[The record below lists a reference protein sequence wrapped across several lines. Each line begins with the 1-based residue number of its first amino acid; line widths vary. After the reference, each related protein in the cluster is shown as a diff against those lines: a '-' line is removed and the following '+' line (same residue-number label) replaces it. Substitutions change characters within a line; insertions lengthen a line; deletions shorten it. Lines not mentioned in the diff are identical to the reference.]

1 MDNNLSNNLLIK
13 EGKNTPKVVGNTNLS
28 ELIFKGN
35 SYPENVLQFY
45 TPIFNWI
52 EELKNEKNEI
62 TVDCQFYYIA
72 SSSVIAFLKLLQ
84 KVESTFEKENI
95 KFIWKYEEG
104 DDDIKKI
111 GQDYSTILNTPIEI
125 IEVEES

>member
-1 MDNNLSNNLLIK
+1 MTENLSIK
-13 EGKNTPKVVGNTNLS
+13 EGKNTPKVTGNKNLS

-45 TPIFNWI
+45 TPILNWV
-52 EELKNEKNEI
+52 ESLSSEKTEI
-62 TVDCQFYYIA
+62 KVECQFYYIA

-84 KVESTFEKENI
+84 KIESSFNKENI
-95 KFIWKYEEG
+95 SFTWKYEEG

-111 GQDYSTILNTPIEI
+111 GQDYSTILDTPIKI

>member
-1 MDNNLSNNLLIK
+1 MSNNLFIK

-52 EELKNEKNEI
+52 EELKNEKDEI

-84 KVESTFEKENI
+84 KVESTFDEENI

-125 IEVEES
+125 IEIEES

>member
-1 MDNNLSNNLLIK
+1 LTENLIIK
-13 EGKNTPKVVGNTNLS
+13 EGKNTPKVTGNKNLN

-52 EELKNEKNEI
+52 ESLRTEKNEI
-62 TVDCQFYYIA
+62 KVECQFYYIA

-84 KVESTFEKENI
+84 KVESSFKKENI
-95 KFIWKYEEG
+95 SFIWKYEEG

-111 GQDYSTILNTPIEI
+111 GQDYSTILETPIEI

>member
-1 MDNNLSNNLLIK
+1 MTENLSIK
-13 EGKNTPKVVGNTNLS
+13 EGKNTPKVTGNKNLS
-28 ELIFKGN
+28 ELTFNGN

-45 TPIFNWI
+45 TPILNWI
-52 EELKNEKNEI
+52 ESLSSEKTEI
-62 TVDCQFYYIA
+62 KVECQFYYIA

-84 KVESTFEKENI
+84 KIESSFNKENI
-95 KFIWKYEEG
+95 SFTWKYEEG

-111 GQDYSTILNTPIEI
+111 GQDYSTILDTPIKI

>member
-1 MDNNLSNNLLIK
+1 MSNNLLIK
-13 EGKNTPKVVGNTNLS
+13 EGKNTPKVIGNTNLS

-52 EELKNEKNEI
+52 EELKNEKDEI

>member
-1 MDNNLSNNLLIK
+1 LTENLSIK
-13 EGKNTPKVVGNTNLS
+13 EGKNTPKVTGNKNLS
-28 ELIFKGN
+28 ELTFKGN

-45 TPIFNWI
+45 TPILNWI
-52 EELKNEKNEI
+52 ESLSSEKTEI
-62 TVDCQFYYIA
+62 KVECQFYYIA

-84 KVESTFEKENI
+84 KIESSFNKENI
-95 KFIWKYEEG
+95 SFTWKYEEG

-111 GQDYSTILNTPIEI
+111 GQDYSTILDTPIKI

>member
-1 MDNNLSNNLLIK
+1 MTENLSIK
-13 EGKNTPKVVGNTNLS
+13 EGKNTPKVTGNKNLS

-45 TPIFNWI
+45 TPILNWV
-52 EELKNEKNEI
+52 ESLSSEKTEI
-62 TVDCQFYYIA
+62 KVECQFYYIA

-84 KVESTFEKENI
+84 KIESSFNKENI
-95 KFIWKYEEG
+95 SFTWKYEEG

-111 GQDYSTILNTPIEI
+111 GQDYSTIIDTPIKI

>member
-52 EELKNEKNEI
+52 EELKNEKDEI

-125 IEVEES
+125 IEIEES

>member
-1 MDNNLSNNLLIK
+1 MNLSDNLFIK
-13 EGKNTPKVVGNTNLS
+13 EGKNTPKVSGNRNIN

-45 TPIFNWI
+45 TPILNWI
-52 EELKNEKNEI
+52 EELKKGNDEI
-62 TVDCQFYYIA
+62 TIDCQFYYIA

-84 KVESTFEKENI
+84 KVESLYKKENI

-111 GQDYSTILNTPIEI
+111 GQDYSTILDTPIEI
-125 IEVEES
+125 IEVEET

>member
-1 MDNNLSNNLLIK
+1 LTGNLSIK
-13 EGKNTPKVVGNTNLS
+13 EGKNTPKVTGNKNLS

-45 TPIFNWI
+45 TPILNWV
-52 EELKNEKNEI
+52 ESLSSEKTEI
-62 TVDCQFYYIA
+62 KVECQFYYIA

-84 KVESTFEKENI
+84 KIESSFNKENI
-95 KFIWKYEEG
+95 SFTWKYEDG

-111 GQDYSTILNTPIEI
+111 GQDHSTILDTPIKI

>member
-1 MDNNLSNNLLIK
+1 MSTNLLIK

-52 EELKNEKNEI
+52 EELKNEKDEI

>member
-1 MDNNLSNNLLIK
+1 MAENLIIK
-13 EGKNTPKVVGNTNLS
+13 EGKNTPKVNGNKNLS

-45 TPIFNWI
+45 TPILNWI
-52 EELKNEKNEI
+52 ENLSSEKNEI
-62 TVDCQFYYIA
+62 KVECQFYYIA

-84 KVESTFEKENI
+84 KVEFSFKKENI
-95 KFIWKYEEG
+95 SFTWKYEEG

-111 GQDYSTILNTPIEI
+111 GQDYSTILDTPIKI
-125 IEVEES
+125 VEVEES

>member
-1 MDNNLSNNLLIK
+1 MTENLTIK
-13 EGKNTPKVVGNTNLS
+13 EGKNTPKVTGNKNLS

-45 TPIFNWI
+45 TPILNWV
-52 EELKNEKNEI
+52 ESLSSEKTEI
-62 TVDCQFYYIA
+62 KVECQFYYIA

-84 KVESTFEKENI
+84 KIESSFNKENI
-95 KFIWKYEEG
+95 SFTWKYEEG

-111 GQDYSTILNTPIEI
+111 GQDYSTILDTPIKI
-125 IEVEES
+125 IEP

>member
-1 MDNNLSNNLLIK
+1 MDTNLHIK
-13 EGKNTPKVVGNTNLS
+13 EGKNTPKVIGNAKLC

-52 EELKNEKNEI
+52 EKLKQEKEEI

-95 KFIWKYEEG
+95 KFVWKYEEG

-111 GQDYSTILNTPIEI
+111 GQDYSTILNTPIQI

>member
-1 MDNNLSNNLLIK
+1 MNLSYNLFIK
-13 EGKNTPKVVGNTNLS
+13 EGKNTPKVSGNRNIN

-45 TPIFNWI
+45 TPILNWI
-52 EELKNEKNEI
+52 EELKKDNDEI
-62 TVDCQFYYIA
+62 TIDCQFYYIA

-84 KVESTFEKENI
+84 KIESLYKKENI

-111 GQDYSTILNTPIEI
+111 GQDYSTILDTPIEI
-125 IEVEES
+125 IEVEET

>member
-1 MDNNLSNNLLIK
+1 LTENLIIK
-13 EGKNTPKVVGNTNLS
+13 EGKNTPKVTGNKNLN

-45 TPIFNWI
+45 TPILNWI
-52 EELKNEKNEI
+52 ENLRTEKNEI
-62 TVDCQFYYIA
+62 KVECQFYYIA

-84 KVESTFEKENI
+84 KVESSFKKENI
-95 KFIWKYEEG
+95 SFIWKYEEG

-111 GQDYSTILNTPIEI
+111 GQDYSTILETPIEI

>member
-1 MDNNLSNNLLIK
+1 LSNNLFIK
-13 EGKNTPKVVGNTNLS
+13 EGKNTPKVVGNVNLN

-62 TVDCQFYYIA
+62 KVDCQFYYIA

-111 GQDYSTILNTPIEI
+111 GQDYSTILNSPIEI

>member
-1 MDNNLSNNLLIK
+1 LTGNLSIK
-13 EGKNTPKVVGNTNLS
+13 EGKNTPKVTGNKNLS

-45 TPIFNWI
+45 TPILNWV
-52 EELKNEKNEI
+52 ESLSSEKTEI
-62 TVDCQFYYIA
+62 KVECQFYYIA

-84 KVESTFEKENI
+84 KIESSFNKENI
-95 KFIWKYEEG
+95 SFTWKYEEG

-111 GQDYSTILNTPIEI
+111 GQDYSTILDTPIKI

>member
-1 MDNNLSNNLLIK
+1 MTGNLSIK
-13 EGKNTPKVVGNTNLS
+13 EGKNTPKVTGNKNLS

-45 TPIFNWI
+45 TPILNWV
-52 EELKNEKNEI
+52 ESLSSEKTEI
-62 TVDCQFYYIA
+62 KVECQFYYIA

-84 KVESTFEKENI
+84 KIESSFNKENI
-95 KFIWKYEEG
+95 SFTWKYEDG

-111 GQDYSTILNTPIEI
+111 GQDYSTILDTPIKI

>member
-1 MDNNLSNNLLIK
+1 LTENLTIK
-13 EGKNTPKVVGNTNLS
+13 EGKNTPKVTGNKNLS

-45 TPIFNWI
+45 TPILNWV
-52 EELKNEKNEI
+52 ESLSSEKTEI
-62 TVDCQFYYIA
+62 KVECQFYYIA

-84 KVESTFEKENI
+84 KIESSFNKENI
-95 KFIWKYEEG
+95 SFTWKYEEG

-111 GQDYSTILNTPIEI
+111 GQDYSTILDTPIKI

>member
-1 MDNNLSNNLLIK
+1 MSNNLLIK

-52 EELKNEKNEI
+52 EELKNEKDEI

-111 GQDYSTILNTPIEI
+111 GQDYSTILNTTIEI
-125 IEVEES
+125 IEIEES

>member
-1 MDNNLSNNLLIK
+1 MTGNLLIK
-13 EGKNTPKVVGNTNLS
+13 EGKNTPKVTGNKNLS

-45 TPIFNWI
+45 TPILNWV
-52 EELKNEKNEI
+52 ESLSSEKTEI
-62 TVDCQFYYIA
+62 KVECQFYYIA

-84 KVESTFEKENI
+84 KIESSFNKENI
-95 KFIWKYEEG
+95 SFTWKYEEG

-111 GQDYSTILNTPIEI
+111 GQDYSTILDTPIKI

>member
-1 MDNNLSNNLLIK
+1 MSNNLLIK

-52 EELKNEKNEI
+52 EELKNEKDEI

-125 IEVEES
+125 IEIEES

>member
-1 MDNNLSNNLLIK
+1 LSNNLLIK

>member
-1 MDNNLSNNLLIK
+1 MTGNLSIK
-13 EGKNTPKVVGNTNLS
+13 EGKNTPKVTGNKNLS

-45 TPIFNWI
+45 TPILNWV
-52 EELKNEKNEI
+52 ESLSSEKTEI
-62 TVDCQFYYIA
+62 KVECQFYYIA

-84 KVESTFEKENI
+84 KIESSFNKENI
-95 KFIWKYEEG
+95 SFTWKYEEG

-111 GQDYSTILNTPIEI
+111 GQDYSTILDTPIKI

>member
-1 MDNNLSNNLLIK
+1 MTENLIIK
-13 EGKNTPKVVGNTNLS
+13 EGKNTPKVTGNKNLN

-45 TPIFNWI
+45 TPILNWI
-52 EELKNEKNEI
+52 ENLRTEKNEI
-62 TVDCQFYYIA
+62 KVECQFYYIA

-84 KVESTFEKENI
+84 KVESSFKKENI
-95 KFIWKYEEG
+95 SFIWKYEEG

-111 GQDYSTILNTPIEI
+111 GQDYSTILETPIEI

>member
-1 MDNNLSNNLLIK
+1 MAENLIIK
-13 EGKNTPKVVGNTNLS
+13 EGKNTPKVNGNKNLS

-45 TPIFNWI
+45 TPILNWI
-52 EELKNEKNEI
+52 ENLSSEKNEI
-62 TVDCQFYYIA
+62 KVECQFYYIA

-84 KVESTFEKENI
+84 KVESSFKKENI
-95 KFIWKYEEG
+95 SFTWKYEEG

-111 GQDYSTILNTPIEI
+111 GQDYSTILDTPIKI
-125 IEVEES
+125 VEVEES

>member
-1 MDNNLSNNLLIK
+1 MTENLSIK
-13 EGKNTPKVVGNTNLS
+13 EGKNTPKVIGNKNLS

-45 TPIFNWI
+45 TPILNWV
-52 EELKNEKNEI
+52 ESLSSEKTEI
-62 TVDCQFYYIA
+62 KVECQFYYIA

-84 KVESTFEKENI
+84 KIESSFNKENI
-95 KFIWKYEEG
+95 SFTWKYEEG

-111 GQDYSTILNTPIEI
+111 GQDYSTILDTPIKI